1 MRPTPEE
8 TRMMLKAVDRVVL
21 KARVEDRCREDVKS
35 NMVLH
40 LLEYWFAWD
49 ETLGVSR
56 KNWIYLHCRWYL
68 RVALA
73 QARGVTPHQIRTRTE
88 PGIEAF
94 EDAEAD
100 QIGPD
105 RAAEGRRV
113 LAQLQELVDDRDWWG
128 RVGLTPKEAATVERW
143 LAGEDDQQQGEREGL
158 SRQAIYGRR
167 RSVLNKLRSV
177 LEVDDV

>member
-1 MRPTPEE
+1 
-8 TRMMLKAVDRVVL
+8 MLKAVDRVVH
-21 KARVEDRCREDVKS
+21 KARVEDQYREDVKS

-56 KNWIYLHCRWYL
+56 KNWIYLHCGWNL
-68 RVALA
+68 RDALA
-73 QARGVTPHQIRTRTE
+73 RAKGTTTYRLRTGRA
-88 PGIEAF
+88 PVIEEF
-94 EDAEAD
+94 EDQPEQPDTERSVEARVFMD
-100 QIGPD
+100 Q
-105 RAAEGRRV
+105 
-113 LAQLQELVDDRDWWG
+113 LSELIADRDWWG

-143 LAGEDDQQQGEREGL
+143 LAGENDQQQGEREGL